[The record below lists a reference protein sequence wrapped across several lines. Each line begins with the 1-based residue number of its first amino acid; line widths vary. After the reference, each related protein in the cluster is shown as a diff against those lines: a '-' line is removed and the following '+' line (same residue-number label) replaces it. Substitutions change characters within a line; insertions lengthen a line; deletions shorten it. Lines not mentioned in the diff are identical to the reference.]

1 MMKKRRLCILGSN
14 SGRNAGDAAIL
25 ASIVNNFC
33 KINGNLGF
41 EVPTTNCR
49 YIRDSFPD
57 KNVRPVSIMPWT
69 GSVRLLGISTLL
81 SILRSNAELITD
93 GINFDIKLFNPLFN
107 ILILLSFIIPF
118 AKLCGKKV
126 ICFCVGVGPL
136 DTKAG
141 RALARMVCNMSD
153 AVMVREQSSYDL
165 LADIG
170 VRKELLKIYADVA
183 FINTPCSDERTYEIL
198 NEMGVSTSKN
208 IIGINVNT
216 YIDLWLRETESLDRE
231 KFTVEF
237 AHAVDTVIE
246 KLDVQVVFT
255 LTQVM
260 DIRIAEEIYTK
271 VKNKDGVFMISN
283 KHYTN
288 HDIMGVMGK
297 MQLFVGMRLHSLIL
311 SSAMYVP
318 VLGLAYAPKV
328 RHLMKMLGAEDSIFD
343 LDGITG
349 ESLASAIIAAYTKR
363 ARNREKMTP
372 VIDEVKQKALAA
384 FAAANKRYFT

>member
-25 ASIVNNFC
+25 ASIVDNFC
-33 KINGNLGF
+33 KINSNLSF

-57 KNVRPVSIMPWT
+57 KDVRPVSIMPWT

-81 SILRSNAELITD
+81 SILRSNAVLITD
-93 GINFDIKLFNPLFN
+93 GIIFDIKLFNPLFYF
-107 ILILLSFIIPF
+107 LILLSFIIPF

-126 ICFCVGVGPL
+126 ICFCVGIGPL

-141 RALARMVCNMSD
+141 RALARMVCDMSD

-165 LADIG
+165 LVDIG
-170 VRKELLKIYADVA
+170 VRKELLEIYADAA
-183 FINTPCSDERTYEIL
+183 FINTPSSDKKTNEIL
-198 NEMGVSTSKN
+198 SEMGISTSKD
-208 IIGINVNT
+208 IVGINVNT
-216 YIDLWLRETESLDRE
+216 YIDLWLRKTESLDRE
-231 KFTVEF
+231 KFTAEF
-237 AHAVDTVIE
+237 ALAVDTVIE
-246 KLDVQVVFT
+246 KLGVQVVFT

-260 DIRIAEEIYTK
+260 DIRIADEIRAK
-271 VKNKDGVFMISN
+271 VKNKSMVFVISN
-283 KHYTN
+283 KYLTN

-328 RHLMKMLGAEDSIFD
+328 RHFMKMLGMEDSIFE
-343 LDGITG
+343 LDGISG
-349 ESLASAIIAAYTKR
+349 ESLASAIIAVYDKR
-363 ARNREKMTP
+363 AKYREKMTP
-372 VIDEVKQKALAA
+372 VIDEVKQKAQAA
-384 FAAANKRYFT
+384 FAAANERYFT